1 MESLAR
7 LYYEVR
13 VFVENDIKN
22 EEEEEEEEEE
32 GKQ

>member
-7 LYYEVR
+7 LYYEVG

-22 EEEEEEEEEE
+22 EEEEEE

>member
-22 EEEEEEEEEE
+22 EEEEEE

>member
-7 LYYEVR
+7 LYYEVG

-22 EEEEEEEEEE
+22 EEEEEEEEE